1 MKTYLEVPVKEAK
14 RISDEFDKD
23 VVVIL
28 TYNVEHNLFHTT
40 TFGRESDQNKL
51 WAADLGDMMTLQAGA
66 DMTQKDVYADFRD
79 PKSVL
84 SEFDEWLQVKIA
96 DEDIPA
102 ERVVLKLP
110 YFMNLFIKEKG

>member
-1 MKTYLEVPVKEAK
+1 MSKYQEIPVKEAK
-14 RISDEFDKD
+14 QISDKFDKD

-40 TFGRESDQNKL
+40 TFGRESNQNKL
-51 WAADLGDMMTLQAGA
+51 WAADLGDMMTKQAGA

-84 SEFDEWLQVKIA
+84 SDFDEWLQAKIA
-96 DEDIPA
+96 EEDISSDK
-102 ERVVLKLP
+102 VVLKLP
-110 YFMNLFIKEKG
+110 YFMNLFLKERG